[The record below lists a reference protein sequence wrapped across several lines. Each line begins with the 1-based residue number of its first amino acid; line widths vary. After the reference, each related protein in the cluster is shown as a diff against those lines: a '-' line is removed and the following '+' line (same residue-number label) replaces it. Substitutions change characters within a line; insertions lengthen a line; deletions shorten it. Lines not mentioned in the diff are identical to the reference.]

1 MDKKDWRKLLLA
13 QRQQQSPEEAALNS
27 VLIGQSLLSTSL
39 FRLPCRVMSYV
50 PVRGEVDLGPL
61 LTKLEE
67 AGLHILLPK
76 VMERGVIEAFHCPPP
91 WQQFVAAASFG
102 ISEPVLGTKQFDPL
116 DIDVVLVPGVA
127 FDAGFYRLGYGGGYY
142 DRFLP
147 RLRQEALAV
156 GVAFSLQ
163 VVDKLPRHAHD
174 FRLDALVTERGM
186 LWRPQ
191 GKHA

>member
-1 MDKKDWRKLLLA
+1 M
-13 QRQQQSPEEAALNS
+13 
-27 VLIGQSLLSTSL
+27 
-39 FRLPCRVMSYV
+39 
-50 PVRGEVDLGPL
+50 
-61 LTKLEE
+61 
-67 AGLHILLPK
+67 
-76 VMERGVIEAFHCPPP
+76 
-91 WQQFVAAASFG
+91 
-102 ISEPVLGTKQFDPL
+102 
-116 DIDVVLVPGVA
+116 LVPGVA

-147 RLRQEALAV
+147 RLRREALAV